1 MERARQE
8 LTESVGRASV
18 ARPALSGQ
26 AVRAA
31 VLAVLRR
38 PRLWPVAVVQVF
50 VLARR
55 GWWRRWPP
63 LPVPDA
69 AYLRFR
75 MQTMYGGD
83 DHEPEAADVVTY
95 LEWCSRSRGAVG

>member
-1 MERARQE
+1 MGGAAAGG
-8 LTESVGRASV
+8 SG
-18 ARPALSGQ
+18 LSGR

-38 PRLWPVAVVQVF
+38 PRLWPAAVVQVF

-55 GWWRRWPP
+55 GWWRQWPP

-69 AYLRFR
+69 AYVRFR
-75 MQTMYGGD
+75 MQTMYGGE
-83 DHEPEAADVVTY
+83 DHEPEANDVVTY

>member
-8 LTESVGRASV
+8 LTTTPVRESGAAVGV
-18 ARPALSGQ
+18 SGR

-31 VLAVLRR
+31 VFAVLRR